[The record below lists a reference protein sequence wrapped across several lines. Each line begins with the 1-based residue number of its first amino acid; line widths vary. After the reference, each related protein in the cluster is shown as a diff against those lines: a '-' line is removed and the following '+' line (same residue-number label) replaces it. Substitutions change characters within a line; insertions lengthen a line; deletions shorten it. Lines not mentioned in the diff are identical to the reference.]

1 MFSRAKTKID
11 ELLGR
16 HQEDIKKQKIEDD
29 KLKFCCEKV
38 FSSEE
43 GRVVLRYLKKIS
55 LFHEQD
61 LNINSETLIYK
72 KGRRDIW
79 LIFRNFLP
87 AQMLARIEIFDDV
100 NKTGDFYG

>member
-1 MFSRAKTKID
+1 MLFGVNTKI
-11 ELLGR
+11 EEIFKQR
-16 HQEDIKKQKIEDD
+16 KEDIKKQKIEDD
-29 KLKFCCEKV
+29 KLKLCCSKI
-38 FSSEE
+38 FSSHE
-43 GRVVLRYLKKIS
+43 GKVVLKYLKKIS

-87 AQMLARIEIFDDV
+87 VQVLAQVEIFDDV
-100 NKTGDFYG
+100 NKTGDFYE